1 MRYINIYIYM
11 IICGIICCSI
21 RLTPLLPVK
30 KFCGVQLYLIYIY
43 IYIHIL
49 LLFVVHIP
57 HFALLVYMH
66 STSLNH
72 KSGSVGRNMCNYVSH
87 YRFQYNLKALC
98 ENRSCLSS
106 ILSLSPQYYQEWP
119 ESVCNLCKSFSK
131 GTRVVCSCLTS
142 HVTLTVYSAYQHVI
156 NWWCLK

>member
-1 MRYINIYIYM
+1 M

-30 KFCGVQLYLIYIY
+30 KFCGVQLYLIYIYIY

-72 KSGSVGRNMCNYVSH
+72 KSGSVG
-87 YRFQYNLKALC
+87 
-98 ENRSCLSS
+98 
-106 ILSLSPQYYQEWP
+106 
-119 ESVCNLCKSFSK
+119 
-131 GTRVVCSCLTS
+131 
-142 HVTLTVYSAYQHVI
+142 
-156 NWWCLK
+156 